1 MARNIV
7 VMMVIDPQVILASAV
22 LIIKVFYLVLM
33 RGGRFIGEHEA
44 VFVVIRVHEVVVRM
58 LVDDHL
64 VIPADAVVLVNVSYL
79 LLTKMW
85 GLVIIAQ
92 REAAVIMLVVDHFLV
107 VAGSLMLVP
116 LLVLDLVVVD
126 GTRHLQKSQK
136 LKPARGEGRD
146 QNIYG
151 KPRPC
156 SSSTISCL
164 SIFRIAALKAQ

>member
-1 MARNIV
+1 
-7 VMMVIDPQVILASAV
+7 MMVIDPQVILASAV

-64 VIPADAVVLVNVSYL
+64 VIPTDAELVINVSYL

>member
-1 MARNIV
+1 
-7 VMMVIDPQVILASAV
+7 MMVIDPQVILASAV

-64 VIPADAVVLVNVSYL
+64 VIPTDAAVLVVSYL
-79 LLTKMW
+79 LPTKMW

-136 LKPARGEGRD
+136 LRPARGEGRD

>member
-1 MARNIV
+1 
-7 VMMVIDPQVILASAV
+7 MMVIDPQVILASAV

-64 VIPADAVVLVNVSYL
+64 VIPTDAAVLVINVSYL
-79 LLTKMW
+79 LPTKMW